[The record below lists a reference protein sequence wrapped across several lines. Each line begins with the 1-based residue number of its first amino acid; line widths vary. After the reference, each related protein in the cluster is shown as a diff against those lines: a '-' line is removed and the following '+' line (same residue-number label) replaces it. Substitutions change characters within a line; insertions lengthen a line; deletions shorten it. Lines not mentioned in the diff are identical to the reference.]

1 MAAKNK
7 PYEQFGTYLL
17 FKKLESDA
25 LSELWRAARIEDSQ
39 LGPLV
44 AVRKL
49 TGGDR
54 AALVASAETAR
65 DVVPQLTGTSFA
77 KQQIID
83 VINGVPF
90 VAHDYSGGRSLRH
103 IVDRARGGAGIT
115 PNPIP
120 IDQAIVIA
128 EKVALSLDTLANI
141 KRENI
146 RLVHGA
152 LIPQFVW
159 VSDDGEIR
167 VAGQLLGKG
176 IIASLKDAKVAQE
189 IGRYFPPEYQA
200 TGEPQKTSAVYGV
213 GAILYLIVTGSEPP
227 DPMTS
232 SAWTQ
237 SVHAAK
243 TMSGAPIPDD
253 IRTILDKSFVLDPG
267 TRYASISEMKQAL
280 SALAHGGKYSA
291 STFNLAFYLS
301 SLLKKEMEGE
311 AIEREKESKV
321 NVAAYVEAPPTAAA
335 AVSAPSFDAHLEHP
349 KSKAPLVIA
358 AAVVAAAIGIGAWFM
373 FGSKSKTAPAPK
385 LASAATPAVPQK
397 PKIVSEPIVSSPAGN
412 AGATSTAATA
422 SADPAAQK
430 KAFEDAV
437 NQKLQQEMMK
447 LQEDYTRQLQKQ
459 QSKNA
464 PVASAAPPAA
474 TPTPS
479 APARTATSAAEE
491 HAPSAAQLDA
501 SRHETPARV
510 EPAAPTPTPAPIAQT
525 QPVAAAAPAAPAV
538 HEGDVIEVSSLD
550 TPPHLVHAVKPQY
563 PPIAQRQR
571 IEGTVLLTV
580 LVTENGDVADVRLLR
595 GDNRF
600 GFDDAAIRAARS
612 TKFSPPIKDGKRVK
626 TWYPLPFKF
635 QM

>member
-7 PYEQFGTYLL
+7 PYEQFGTYIL

-25 LSELWRAARIEDSQ
+25 LSELWRAARVEDSQ
-39 LGPLV
+39 LGSLV
-44 AVRKL
+44 ALRKL

-54 AALVASAETAR
+54 AALVAAAEAAR
-65 DVVPQLTGTSFA
+65 EVVPQLTGTSFA
-77 KQQIID
+77 KQQVID

-90 VAHDYSGGRSLRH
+90 VAHEYAGGRSLRH

-128 EKVALSLDTLANI
+128 EKVALSLETLGNI
-141 KRENI
+141 KRDNV

-176 IIASLKDAKVAQE
+176 IIASLKDTRAAQE

-213 GAILYLIVTGSEPP
+213 GAILYLILTGSEPP

-232 SAWTQ
+232 SAWAQ
-237 SVHAAK
+237 SVRAAK

-253 IRTILDKSFVLDPG
+253 IRIILDKSFVLEPG
-267 TRYASISEMKQAL
+267 ARYASISDMKQAL

-321 NVAAYVEAPPTAAA
+321 NVAAYIDAPRAAAPASVAPPM
-335 AVSAPSFDAHLEHP
+335 FDAHMERP
-349 KSKAPLVIA
+349 KNKAPLAIA
-358 AAVVAAAIGIGAWFM
+358 AAVILAGIGVGAWFM
-373 FGSKSKTAPAPK
+373 LSGSKPKSAPAAK
-385 LASAATPAVPQK
+385 LASAASPAVPQK
-397 PKIVSEPIVSSPAGN
+397 PKIVSELIVSSPTTGN
-412 AGATSTAATA
+412 ATSTSTATTA

-447 LQEDYTRQLQKQ
+447 LQEDYTKQLQKQ

-464 PVASAAPPAA
+464 PVTSATPPAL
-474 TPTPS
+474 TP
-479 APARTATSAAEE
+479 APARTTTSAAEE

-510 EPAAPTPTPAPIAQT
+510 EPAAAAPTPAPIAQT
-525 QPVAAAAPAAPAV
+525 QLPAAAAAAPTV
-538 HEGDVIEVSSLD
+538 HEGDVIEVGDLD
-550 TPPHLVHAVKPQY
+550 TPPHLVRAVKPQY

-580 LVTENGDVADVRLLR
+580 LVNENGDVSDVRLLR

-612 TKFSPPIKDGKRVK
+612 TKFSSPIKDGKRVK
-626 TWYPLPFKF
+626 TWFPLPFKF